1 MLVPAEVGSITV
13 ITKTAP
19 PHRRTGIAKAN
30 GHIGP
35 LLGLARQ
42 EWLKENTSQDPI
54 TS

>member
-13 ITKTAP
+13 ITKTAA
-19 PHRRTGIAKAN
+19 PHLRTGMAKAN
-30 GHIGP
+30 GHVGP

-42 EWLKENTSQDPI
+42 GWLKENTSQDPI